1 MTQIDVQHVSQ
12 PEVARAL
19 RQYTDFLTLF
29 VEPTSPTQAA
39 KAAGMAPNLAHH
51 HVGKLADLGLLFEQR
66 REGGKV
72 FYQLSAKAFR
82 FPSALLPPE
91 DEQGNGTAD
100 LRDLSEG
107 FLRAYERSWRTLQ
120 ADEEDTYS
128 FGAGQHRPR
137 LEPPTQISAEAF
149 PAHLEQLTL
158 RLSPERYRRLARQ
171 LSALLH
177 EAAAEGHSKG
187 GQPCTLAVL
196 AFQSETDLRGD
207 QLSHHINS
215 FLGAE

>member
-72 FYQLSAKAFR
+72 FYTDCAPFHNIPQR
-82 FPSALLPPE
+82 ALHVIAYRA
-91 DEQGNGTAD
+91 TRSFCFS
-100 LRDLSEG
+100 LRSG
-107 FLRAYERSWRTLQ
+107 
-120 ADEEDTYS
+120 
-128 FGAGQHRPR
+128 
-137 LEPPTQISAEAF
+137 
-149 PAHLEQLTL
+149 
-158 RLSPERYRRLARQ
+158 
-171 LSALLH
+171 
-177 EAAAEGHSKG
+177 
-187 GQPCTLAVL
+187 
-196 AFQSETDLRGD
+196 
-207 QLSHHINS
+207 
-215 FLGAE
+215 